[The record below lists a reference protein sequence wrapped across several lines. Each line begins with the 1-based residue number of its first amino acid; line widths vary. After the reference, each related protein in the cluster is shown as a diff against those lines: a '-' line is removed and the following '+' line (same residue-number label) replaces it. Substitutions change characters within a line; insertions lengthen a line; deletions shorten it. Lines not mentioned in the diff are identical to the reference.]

1 MERKFQD
8 NAHIEDLLQC
18 LSGRRLQPYL
28 RAAKGDLHTALGLY
42 RHNLLWSAR
51 LWIFMHLLEVSLR
64 NRVDEMLCNLHGE
77 DWLMPERVLLRPR
90 EIEKVLEAE
99 AKLESLN
106 KTITRDG
113 IIAELN
119 FGFWVFLFSRK
130 YDDGVRAFWRKALH
144 RLFPGQPRRK
154 VHDTLQKIRLL
165 RNRLAHHERI
175 HDPRKAR
182 EMMLATLRNLSPAM
196 AAWAEMTE
204 NGIGSTA

>member
-8 NAHIEDLLQC
+8 NAQVDELLQC
-18 LSGRRLQPYL
+18 LGKRRLHPLL
-28 RAAKGDLHTALGLY
+28 RASNGDLHAALALY
-42 RHNLLWSAR
+42 QHNLLWSVR

-64 NRVDEMLCNLHGE
+64 NRMDALLSDLHGK
-77 DWLMPERVLLRPR
+77 DWLMPEHALLRPR
-90 EIEKVLEAE
+90 EIEKVLETE
-99 AKLESLN
+99 EKLERLN

-130 YDDGVRAFWRKALH
+130 YDDGMRAFWRKALH

-175 HDPRKAR
+175 HDPHKAR
-182 EMMLATLRNLSPAM
+182 EMMLAVLCSLSPAM
-196 AAWAEMTE
+196 AAWAETTE
-204 NGIGSTA
+204 NRIGWMP